1 MELKK
6 KKRIHLNGRKA
17 REFYDKIYDR
27 DGGHCIWC
35 GVPIEYG
42 VKYHHEPCGIYRS
55 DEETNV
61 VMLCPHC
68 HFIRHHQ
75 APAVAR
81 EICVDYLHRLYG
93 EKGALKE

>member
-6 KKRIHLNGRKA
+6 KKRIHLTGRKA
-17 REFYDKIYDR
+17 REFYDKIYER

-55 DEETNV
+55 
-61 VMLCPHC
+61 
-68 HFIRHHQ
+68 
-75 APAVAR
+75 
-81 EICVDYLHRLYG
+81 VDYLQFLYG